1 MIEECL
7 KFLIEHGVNIDA
19 KNRNGVAPIHIAA
32 KYGNEHL
39 IDFFLENRANINL
52 ECGNL
57 QNQKLML

>member
-1 MIEECL
+1 M
-7 KFLIEHGVNIDA
+7 NIDA